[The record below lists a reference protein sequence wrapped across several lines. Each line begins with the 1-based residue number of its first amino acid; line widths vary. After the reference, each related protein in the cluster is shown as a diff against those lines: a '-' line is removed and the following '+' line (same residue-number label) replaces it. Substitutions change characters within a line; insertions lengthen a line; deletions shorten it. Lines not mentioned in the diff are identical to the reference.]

1 MPGKSPFYPVFKSF
15 FFFFYPGIV
24 ILAFQSQASCLQS
37 TFSFLLLRFTSALV
51 YQGLV
56 MRLGIAGGNLYLDF
70 FISGAVELPAAL
82 LILLT
87 IDRIGR
93 RLPFVISNIVAGV
106 ACLITAFLPEGN
118 SFLRFSRFLIYPRLE
133 RRKPCKDFAAVDQS
147 KKPIVVY

>member
-1 MPGKSPFYPVFKSF
+1 MSVHLVTKAGSFSLVTFRVFPAACSNLF
-15 FFFFYPGIV
+15 
-24 ILAFQSQASCLQS
+24 ASQCL
-37 TFSFLLLRFTSALV
+37 FPLLFRFTSALI

-56 MRLGIAGGNLYLDF
+56 MRLGIVGGNLYLDF

-93 RLPFVISNIVAGV
+93 RLPFGISNIVAGI

-118 SFLRFSRFLIYPRLE
+118 SLPNLRLLRSMTSL
-133 RRKPCKDFAAVDQS
+133 
-147 KKPIVVY
+147 